1 MKHFFLSLLLILLMQ
16 SNSYAYLDPGTGSIF
31 LQYLLVGIAA
41 VASTA
46 TSFWQKARDFF
57 IKTGY
62 RTVPQMF
69 VGDRL
74 LCEGGSDGL
83 VRMTKED
90 IQNKVLELTKDSY

>member
-1 MKHFFLSLLLILLMQ
+1 MIKVYTTYSCPYCIRAK
-16 SNSYAYLDPGTGSIF
+16 NYLD
-31 LQYLLVGIAA
+31 LHGIEYE
-41 VASTA
+41 TLNI
-46 TSFWQKARDFF
+46 QEDNQARDFF

-90 IQNKVLELTKDSY
+90 IQNKVLELTKDSH

>member
-1 MKHFFLSLLLILLMQ
+1 
-16 SNSYAYLDPGTGSIF
+16 
-31 LQYLLVGIAA
+31 
-41 VASTA
+41 
-46 TSFWQKARDFF
+46 
-57 IKTGY
+57 
-62 RTVPQMF
+62 MF

>member
-1 MKHFFLSLLLILLMQ
+1 MDLHDIEYETLNIQ
-16 SNSYAYLDPGTGSIF
+16 EDN
-31 LQYLLVGIAA
+31 
-41 VASTA
+41 
-46 TSFWQKARDFF
+46 KARDFF

-90 IQNKVLELTKDSY
+90 IQKKVLELSKNSN